1 MGLPNSGASGVS
13 RHPSSAAANGS
24 LTHSS
29 QQSTTTRTPQNQHLR
44 SQSNAADKCRSA
56 PAADRQNNSRTNSTV
71 ESHRSNLPSSA
82 TKISR
87 HQSFLVTGSQG
98 GYQLHPHGISQVY
111 AHTAT
116 DRFLQHLFSY
126 LNLAGMLCGYSF
138 EALEEFYLLKLP
150 QFFEEKHVFIF
161 SENVLVSNT

>member
-13 RHPSSAAANGS
+13 RHPSSAAVNG
-24 LTHSS
+24 THSS
-29 QQSTTTRTPQNQHLR
+29 SQSTTRTPQNQHLR
-44 SQSNAADKCRSA
+44 SQSNAAADKCRSA

-138 EALEEFYLLKLP
+138 EALEEFYPYLK
-150 QFFEEKHVFIF
+150 
-161 SENVLVSNT
+161 SSNRTSHFVGF

>member
-1 MGLPNSGASGVS
+1 MHLTNPSFFSRFHPYVGLPNSGASGVS
-13 RHPSSAAANGS
+13 RHPSSAAANG
-24 LTHSS
+24 THSS
-29 QQSTTTRTPQNQHLR
+29 NQSTTRTPQNQHLR
-44 SQSNAADKCRSA
+44 SQSNAAADKCRSA

-111 AHTAT
+111 AHTLRLIVFCNT
-116 DRFLQHLFSY
+116 
-126 LNLAGMLCGYSF
+126 
-138 EALEEFYLLKLP
+138 FYLY
-150 QFFEEKHVFIF
+150 Q
-161 SENVLVSNT
+161 